1 MYYFKLTNVIQGSK
15 NKVLLLCN
23 VLDFKYVLTLEYTI
37 GGYRLML
44 NGRWIGLLS
53 QKKRFRKI
61 FVRLL
66 EGVLGSLI
74 GNTVEN
80 IALEKFRW

>member
-1 MYYFKLTNVIQGSK
+1 
-15 NKVLLLCN
+15 
-23 VLDFKYVLTLEYTI
+23 
-37 GGYRLML
+37 ML